1 MIKPTEAESN
11 QDMGFRKGEY
21 NLKEKWVK
29 VCIQKTCKSLE
40 KQNKRKKEKKKNQ
53 IPVGAKTPSEHR
65 DSSEPP
71 ARSGA
76 LFSDAL
82 A

>member
-11 QDMGFRKGEY
+11 QDMGFKKSKY

-40 KQNKRKKEKKKNQ
+40 KQNKRKKEKKNQ